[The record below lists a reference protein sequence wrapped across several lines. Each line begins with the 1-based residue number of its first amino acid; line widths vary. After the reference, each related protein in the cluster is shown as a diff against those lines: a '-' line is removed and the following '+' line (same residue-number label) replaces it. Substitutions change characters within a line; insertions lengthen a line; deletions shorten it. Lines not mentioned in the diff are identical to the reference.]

1 MKRIALA
8 FATFGILAAGSFAA
22 GAEPMM
28 ERHGSA
34 LNRHA
39 THRVPYAAAQRGPY
53 AAAGR
58 GPYAAAGGPYPGAAG
73 RGPNDSATHPG
84 EQAPPP
90 SIPYDADGPAY
101 LQGQTKSTD
110 FQLQH

>member
-8 FATFGILAAGSFAA
+8 FATFGILAAGAFAVS
-22 GAEPMM
+22 AEPMT

-39 THRVPYAAAQRGPY
+39 AHRVPYAAAQRGPY

-58 GPYAAAGGPYPGAAG
+58 GLY
-73 RGPNDSATHPG
+73 DSAARPE

-90 SIPYDADGPAY
+90 SIPYDPEGPAY
-101 LQGQTKSTD
+101 MQGQHKTTD
-110 FQLQH
+110 FQLQR